1 MEILTSEIYY
11 PLTGIKQT
19 ILVRILHSNV
29 CEKKFNFR
37 FSCKIN
43 IQFVVTA
50 LRQVAMKELPSDS
63 LSTAALTLACTV
75 F

>member
-11 PLTGIKQT
+11 PLTRIKQT

-29 CEKKFNFR
+29 YEKRFNLR

-43 IQFVVTA
+43 IQFVVMA